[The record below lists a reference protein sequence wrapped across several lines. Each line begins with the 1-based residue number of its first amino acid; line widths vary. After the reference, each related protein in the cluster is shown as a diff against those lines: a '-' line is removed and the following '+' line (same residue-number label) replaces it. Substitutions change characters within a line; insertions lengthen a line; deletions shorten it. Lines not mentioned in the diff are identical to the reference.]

1 MQKDNFRLFYEL
13 TEIYKKIIK
22 TKEETY
28 GQRLF
33 QIFGVFQIDLNWN
46 GQFLINEIFIEKLT

>member
-1 MQKDNFRLFYEL
+1 MQKDNFRPFYEL
-13 TEIYKKIIK
+13 TENYKKIIK

-33 QIFGVFQIDLNWN
+33 QIFGLFQIDLNWN
-46 GQFLINEIFIEKLT
+46 D